1 MNKKYTKSIQKLTK
15 KANFSVIFF
24 LKMCYLTKF
33 DFPTLYG
40 HYVHAMS
47 WCLFDGESDID
58 GEDAEDNLV
67 ESDEDDNDMMPE
79 KPQKPVSLNDCF
91 KSLET
96 IRDFYQSHG
105 GDESVFNSVK
115 NLEKVS
121 FKSSSHKP
129 QAVQSNWILQE
140 MNCI

>member
-1 MNKKYTKSIQKLTK
+1 MTK

-24 LKMCYLTKF
+24 LLKMCYLTKF

-47 WCLFDGESDID
+47 RSQNMTEENFAAQIDFDGESDID

-121 FKSSSHKP
+121 LALSL
-129 QAVQSNWILQE
+129 QATSNPK
-140 MNCI
+140 

>member
-1 MNKKYTKSIQKLTK
+1 
-15 KANFSVIFF
+15 
-24 LKMCYLTKF
+24 MCYLTKF

-47 WCLFDGESDID
+47 RCLFDGESDID

-121 FKSSSHKP
+121 LALSLQATSSPK
-129 QAVQSNWILQE
+129 
-140 MNCI
+140 

>member
-1 MNKKYTKSIQKLTK
+1 
-15 KANFSVIFF
+15 
-24 LKMCYLTKF
+24 
-33 DFPTLYG
+33 
-40 HYVHAMS
+40 
-47 WCLFDGESDID
+47 
-58 GEDAEDNLV
+58 
-67 ESDEDDNDMMPE
+67 MMPE

-121 FKSSSHKP
+121 FRVN
-129 QAVQSNWILQE
+129 AVPVILFALE
-140 MNCI
+140 MANDYF

>member
-1 MNKKYTKSIQKLTK
+1 MPSHSNH
-15 KANFSVIFF
+15 V
-24 LKMCYLTKF
+24 
-33 DFPTLYG
+33 
-40 HYVHAMS
+40 
-47 WCLFDGESDID
+47 DGESDID
-58 GEDAEDNLV
+58 GEDAEDNLG

-121 FKSSSHKP
+121 LALSLQATSHK
-129 QAVQSNWILQE
+129 QSKVTEFFKKWIVSSLENDVLTIYTEISHIYHFLNTINWF
-140 MNCI
+140 N

>member
-1 MNKKYTKSIQKLTK
+1 
-15 KANFSVIFF
+15 
-24 LKMCYLTKF
+24 
-33 DFPTLYG
+33 
-40 HYVHAMS
+40 
-47 WCLFDGESDID
+47 
-58 GEDAEDNLV
+58 
-67 ESDEDDNDMMPE
+67 MMPE

-121 FKSSSHKP
+121 LALSL
-129 QAVQSNWILQE
+129 QATSNPK
-140 MNCI
+140 